1 MADDRLQTALENVGL
16 GTMYSRFL
24 DERID
29 VNDIN
34 ALSDNDLARLGV
46 ETIGDRLRLRT
57 QVRRLTSLS
66 ESQSIG
72 KLAVP
77 LPPPPPD
84 TIHHPLRIFVHF
96 PFKYIASVVIYLN
109 KTVLNRYNIPGHVDS
124 IAHCPDQELS

>member
-24 DERID
+24 GERID

-77 LPPPPPD
+77 LPPPPP
-84 TIHHPLRIFVHF
+84 P
-96 PFKYIASVVIYLN
+96 
-109 KTVLNRYNIPGHVDS
+109 
-124 IAHCPDQELS
+124 

>member
-24 DERID
+24 GERID

-77 LPPPPPD
+77 LPPPLTQYSPP
-84 TIHHPLRIFVHF
+84 TAYLRSF
-96 PFKYIASVVIYLN
+96 PIQIYCFSRNLPQLDIISP
-109 KTVLNRYNIPGHVDS
+109 VMWIDP

>member
-66 ESQSIG
+66 ESHSIG

-77 LPPPPPD
+77 LPPPPP
-84 TIHHPLRIFVHF
+84 TQFNTHCVFSFISH
-96 PFKYIASVVIYLN
+96 S
-109 KTVLNRYNIPGHVDS
+109 NILLQS
-124 IAHCPDQELS
+124 